1 MSILELKNVSKK
13 FGGKEVLSELNL
25 NVPTGSIYGFVGENG
40 AGKTTTMK
48 MILGLEEKTKGEIRI
63 KGLPVVF
70 GDNQTN
76 HLTGYLPDVP
86 EFYDYMSGQ
95 EYLKFCGEITGLTK
109 SQLEQKIPEIL
120 SLVGLERDQRK
131 IKGYSRGMKQRLGIA
146 QALLNDP
153 ELLICDEPTSALDPS
168 GRNDFLEMLAKLKGR
183 MTILFSTHI
192 LSDVERICDYVGIL
206 NEGKLVVSGTLEE
219 LKQQYAKNQI
229 AIEFSN
235 EDQIN
240 EFSEKLSEL
249 QRQKRI
255 EDFSFDPQKHSI
267 LIKHIQPYEEV
278 APFIFCLFEECQ
290 LFPKSVKKIDPSL
303 ESIFLEVIQ

>member
-1 MSILELKNVSKK
+1 MSILEIENVSKK
-13 FGGKEVLSELNL
+13 FGTKEVLKDLNL
-25 NVPTGSIYGFVGENG
+25 TVPTGSIFGFVGGNG

-48 MILGLEEKTKGEIRI
+48 MILGLEEKTAGEIRI
-63 KGLPVVF
+63 KGLPVIF

-109 SQLEQKIPEIL
+109 RQLKQKLPEIL
-120 SLVGLERDQRK
+120 LLVGLKADRRK

-183 MTILFSTHI
+183 TTILFSTHI

-206 NEGKLVVSGTLEE
+206 NEGKLVVSGTLDD
-219 LKQQYAKNQI
+219 LKQRFAKNQI
-229 AIEFSN
+229 AIEFSSN
-235 EDQIN
+235 AQLN
-240 EFSEKLSEL
+240 
-249 QRQKRI
+249 
-255 EDFSFDPQKHSI
+255 DFSKHLKKLKEEQLLSDFSI
-267 LIKHIQPYEEV
+267 EPEKHLITLDHTQPYEEV
-278 APFIFCLFEECQ
+278 APAVFNLFEEAQ
-290 LFPKSVKKIDPSL
+290 LFPRVIKKIDPSL

>member
-1 MSILELKNVSKK
+1 MSILELKQVSKK
-13 FGGKEVLSELNL
+13 FGSKSVLNDLNL
-25 NVPTGSIYGFVGENG
+25 SVPTGSIFGFVGENG

-48 MILGLEEKTKGEIRI
+48 MILGLEEKSGGEIFV
-63 KGLPVVF
+63 KGIPVVF

-86 EFYDYMSGQ
+86 EFYDYMTAQ

-109 SQLEQKIPEIL
+109 EESKQKIPEIL
-120 SLVGLERDQRK
+120 SLVGLKADKRK
-131 IKGYSRGMKQRLGIA
+131 IKGFSRGMKQRLGIA

-183 MTILFSTHI
+183 TTILFSTHI

-206 NEGKLVVSGTLEE
+206 DQGKLVVSGPLNE

-229 AIEFSN
+229 EIEFSKDEKLAEFTEKLVEMKQN
-235 EDQIN
+235 TIVKDYSFDSEKGLFTIEHVQPYDQIA
-240 EFSEKLSEL
+240 
-249 QRQKRI
+249 
-255 EDFSFDPQKHSI
+255 P
-267 LIKHIQPYEEV
+267 LIYQ
-278 APFIFCLFEECQ
+278 LFETCQ
-290 LFPKSVKKIDPSL
+290 VFPKMIKKIDPSL
-303 ESIFLEVIQ
+303 EAIFLEVIQ